1 MKLLT
6 VFGAISGYSS
16 AFITS
21 PFSIVIVTIGFAN
34 LIILSYLEFAV
45 NTEI

>member
-16 AFITS
+16 AFMTS
-21 PFSIVIVTIGFAN
+21 PFSIVIVTIGFCAIDIP
-34 LIILSYLEFAV
+34 LF
-45 NTEI
+45 